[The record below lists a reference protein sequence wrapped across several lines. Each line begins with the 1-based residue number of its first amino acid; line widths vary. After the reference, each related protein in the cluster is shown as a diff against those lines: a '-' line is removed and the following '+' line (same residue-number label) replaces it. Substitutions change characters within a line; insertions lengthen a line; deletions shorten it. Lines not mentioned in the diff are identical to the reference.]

1 MQLPRQP
8 PETASQASRCA
19 DINFRINPVCF
30 RSPHAQQRPKWNTC
44 LHADREGK
52 CTQSKQVADIWDSN
66 FKLAVSIE
74 NINS

>member
-30 RSPHAQQRPKWNTC
+30 RSPHAPQRPKWKYMFAC
-44 LHADREGK
+44 GQRGEMHA
-52 CTQSKQVADIWDSN
+52 KQTGGRH
-66 FKLAVSIE
+66 LG
-74 NINS
+74 